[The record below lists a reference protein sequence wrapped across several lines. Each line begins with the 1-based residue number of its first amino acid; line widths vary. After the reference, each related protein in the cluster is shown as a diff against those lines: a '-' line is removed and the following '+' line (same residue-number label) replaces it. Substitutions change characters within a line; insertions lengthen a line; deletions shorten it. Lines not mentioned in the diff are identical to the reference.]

1 MNETGQIG
9 KAEKKKKMAE
19 KGKRYVKETRKFA
32 LMERERRRER
42 MGDHVSYRRVDEI
55 NWKPV
60 YLLAVRRRDASF
72 RRTSADSAL

>member
-9 KAEKKKKMAE
+9 KAEKKKTAE

-55 NWKPV
+55 N
-60 YLLAVRRRDASF
+60 
-72 RRTSADSAL
+72 